1 MRTEVSTKT
10 ISEVE
15 KPTGVFLI
23 SCFSDMN
30 ADGTTTP
37 SIFKA
42 QVLSSPKIID
52 NINGKEGELMLSYEG
67 DTLSEVNEK
76 GELVIETP
84 NYDANK
90 YSKVNENL
98 IYTTD

>member
-10 ISEVE
+10 ISETE
-15 KPTGVFLI
+15 KESGVFLI

-42 QVLSSPKIID
+42 QVLSVPKIID
-52 NINGKEGELMLSYEG
+52 NTNGKEGELMLSFEG
-67 DTLSEVNEK
+67 NDAGELNDD
-76 GELVIETP
+76 GELVIEP
-84 NYDANK
+84 NDDDANK
-90 YSKVNENL
+90 YSKVDENL